1 MAFLGALYAMPEG
14 IAKAAAGKT
23 ERRAMFQTIDEARQA
38 LQELFD
44 PRQVDIMIE
53 ALQPCLGFEPAE
65 ARPEPGQTRIGGQP
79 DLGPGIDW
87 PVRPVPANLDE
98 IAKRGGFNHGD
109 RILRDLSQPRAY
121 EFLLQ
126 VDLSEA
132 AAISPLAREL
142 LPSEGHLLFFYDS
155 SSGPWRSD
163 ADACRVIWDQSAIG
177 DLRETPLPQSLIDQ
191 QNAFVAEWNDYAA
204 SSSTLSPYPDGK
216 SQFWGPKRPMRLADR
231 LALPNFSSLE
241 AQSNPALVDLLK
253 HDDTRD
259 DYDSFFADAWEGTG
273 SPRQQLLGAP
283 LPEQDDPRY
292 DAVVEIEYPQGPPRG
307 EAWKAA
313 FPRIEAAAADWLL
326 LMQVSQS
333 DYLQD
338 RSVEG
343 TVYFVIRKD
352 DLKARAFDKVLP
364 IYQQT

>member
-1 MAFLGALYAMPEG
+1 
-14 IAKAAAGKT
+14 
-23 ERRAMFQTIDEARQA
+23 MFETIDEARRA
-38 LQELFD
+38 LQDVFD
-44 PRQVDIMIE
+44 PAQVETIIT
-53 ALQPCLGFEPAE
+53 ALQPCLGFAPSGAKS
-65 ARPEPGQTRIGGQP
+65 APGQTRIGGQP
-79 DLGPGIDW
+79 DLGPGIEW
-87 PVRPVPANLDE
+87 PIREVPANLDE

-126 VDLSEA
+126 ISLEEA
-132 AAISPLAREL
+132 AAVSPLAAEL
-142 LPSEGHLLFFYDS
+142 LPTEGRLLFFYDG

-163 ADACRVIWDQSAIG
+163 AAACRVIWDRSAPDG
-177 DLRETPLPQSLIDQ
+177 LKEMPLPQSLIEQRD
-191 QNAFVAEWNDYAA
+191 AFVAEWNEAA
-204 SSSTLSPYPDGK
+204 AGRGTLPPYPLDK
-216 SQFWGPKRPMRLADR
+216 SPFWGPKRPMRLAGR
-231 LALPNFSSLE
+231 LGLPNFFSLE
-241 AQSNPALVDLLK
+241 AQSNAGLLK
-253 HDDTRD
+253 LLENDETRE
-259 DYDSFFADAWEGTG
+259 DYDSFFAQAWEGTG
-273 SPRQQLLGAP
+273 QLRQQFLGAP

-352 DLKARAFDKVLP
+352 HLTARAFDKVLP